1 MEGVGARGRGR
12 VALCLEERVRRGSD
26 KVALCKEERDEA
38 AQL

>member
-1 MEGVGARGRGR
+1 MGRKLGR
-12 VALCLEERVRRGSD
+12 VALCVVEKVRRGSD